1 MIPTICGGD
10 IVSVTPEER
19 DAMQRLLEVM
29 EGKAP
34 SVPSPKAE
42 QYGAPDTELAGAGQV
57 TQRDIDAMSQVLA
70 KLNNVTQQVVYE
82 SEQDPHLRNA
92 INTERNDDGVK
103 VGSYQ
108 IMIKE
113 DEKRLA
119 GKQYYSIYHTKTNDI
134 IADDLTLYETALT
147 IVKILNSGRYV
158 NDPVV
163 RKLFEADDRYTS
175 HRTDAIRFKARM
187 KQAENR
193 GDDAKRDV
201 YESRYQVAIDN
212 AMGFKKDIKKLIS
225 ESRS

>member
-1 MIPTICGGD
+1 MT
-10 IVSVTPEER
+10 VSSEEK
-19 DAMQRLLEVM
+19 DAMQRLLDVM
-29 EGKAP
+29 EGKTP
-34 SVPSPKAE
+34 SSPALPTNH
-42 QYGAPDTELAGAGQV
+42 GSSNMELAGAGQV

-70 KLNNVTQQVVYE
+70 KLNTVTQQVVYE
-82 SEQDPHLRNA
+82 SEQDPQLRSA
-92 INTERNDDGVK
+92 MVTERNDSGVK

-119 GKQYYSIYHTKTNDI
+119 GKQYYSIYHTRTNDI

-147 IVKILNSGRYV
+147 IVKVLNSGRYV
-158 NDPVV
+158 NDPLV

-187 KQAENR
+187 KQAEKR
-193 GDDAKRDV
+193 GDDSKMDV

-212 AMGFKKDIKKLIS
+212 AMTFKKDIKKLIN
-225 ESRS
+225 ESRT

>member
-1 MIPTICGGD
+1 MT
-10 IVSVTPEER
+10 VSAQER
-19 DAMQRLLEVM
+19 DAMQRLLDVM
-29 EGKAP
+29 EGKTP
-34 SVPSPKAE
+34 SSPALPANH
-42 QYGAPDTELAGAGQV
+42 GSSDIELAGAGQV

-70 KLNNVTQQVVYE
+70 KLNTVTQQVVYE
-82 SEQDPHLRNA
+82 SEQDPQLRSA
-92 INTERNDDGVK
+92 MVTERNDSGVK

-119 GKQYYSIYHTKTNDI
+119 GKQYYSIYHTRTNDI

-147 IVKILNSGRYV
+147 IVKVLNSGRYV
-158 NDPVV
+158 NDPLV

-187 KQAENR
+187 KQAEKR
-193 GDDAKRDV
+193 GDDSKMDV

-212 AMGFKKDIKKLIS
+212 AMTFKKDIKKLIN
-225 ESRS
+225 ESKT

>member
-1 MIPTICGGD
+1 MT
-10 IVSVTPEER
+10 VSPEER
-19 DAMQRLLEVM
+19 DAMQRLLDVM

-34 SVPSPKAE
+34 STPMQAANRVSA
-42 QYGAPDTELAGAGQV
+42 DTELAGAGQV

-70 KLNNVTQQVVYE
+70 KLNNVTQQVLYE
-82 SEQDPHLRNA
+82 GEQDPQLRSA
-92 INTERNDDGVK
+92 IATHRNDDGVK

-119 GKQYYSIYHTKTNDI
+119 GKQYYSIYHTRTNDI

-147 IVKILNSGRYV
+147 IVKVLNSGRYV
-158 NDPVV
+158 NDPLV
-163 RKLFEADDRYTS
+163 RKLFDADDRYTS

-187 KQAENR
+187 KQAERR
-193 GDDAKRDV
+193 GDDSKRDV

-212 AMGFKKDIKKLIS
+212 AMTFKKDIKKLIN
-225 ESRS
+225 ESRT